1 MMKRRGL
8 ALSIFLFSAVSSLQA
23 QSIDSL
29 VASLPSSREYFS
41 PRAVTDSVL
50 RMEEETVSALS
61 SYLYEGVVVPSRFN
75 ASSLGKM
82 LMLPKVVRPIHAP
95 RDLPFS
101 ISLIPSPSRATLFSR
116 ETQSLL
122 ERYRVAQ
129 AVDEQ
134 VLQHLQ
140 ANNYGEAL
148 YTTEELLRDKTS
160 KDLDNIGLGV
170 GTMVAGKIDPVGI
183 KAYADRFSVEEI
195 ERKYWIPG
203 FESSIQFS
211 QNYISDNWYKGGNS
225 NMNLSMRTYFS
236 LLYRRDR
243 VQWLNELESKLGIYT
258 ATQGSTGAK
267 YRISEDL
274 LRLHSNY
281 GIKAS
286 KRWSYTV
293 DGELRTQ
300 LFLTYNNDRSVLQSA
315 PWAPIRTNLGI
326 GMKYSYQK
334 KSKTRYGRQV
344 SLSLNLAPLSY
355 NWRWSGRDDID
366 LARHGLKER
375 MSVHTLGSTL
385 RGELKCDFNM
395 DISWISRAYFNTSY
409 KNTELEWENTL
420 VMRISRYFSTR
431 INVHLRYDDSSRPS
445 DSWNRHI
452 QINELLSFGFNY
464 KL

>member
-1 MMKRRGL
+1 MKRRKL
-8 ALSIFLFSAVSSLQA
+8 ALVLFLLSAVPNLRA

-29 VASLPSSREYFS
+29 MSSLPSSREYFS
-41 PRAVTDSVL
+41 PSEVEDGHLLLGEKNAS
-50 RMEEETVSALS
+50 ELS
-61 SYLYEGVVVPSRFN
+61 SYLREGAAIPGRLN
-75 ASSLGKM
+75 ASTLGKM
-82 LMLPKVVRPIHAP
+82 LLLPSIVRPVQAP
-95 RDLPFS
+95 FEWSFNTSLLPPKRE
-101 ISLIPSPSRATLFSR
+101 ITLFAQ
-116 ETQSLL
+116 ETQGLL
-122 ERYRVAQ
+122 ERYRVAR
-129 AVDEQ
+129 VIDDD
-134 VLQHLQ
+134 VLQYLQ
-140 ANNYGEAL
+140 SKSYGIAS
-148 YTTEELLRDKTS
+148 YTAEELQRNRTS
-160 KDLDNIGLGV
+160 IDLGNTRLGPE
-170 GTMVAGKIDPVGI
+170 TMVAGTIDPVGI

-203 FESSIQFS
+203 FESSVQFS

-236 LLYRRDR
+236 LLYRRER

-258 ATQGSTGAK
+258 ATQGSSGAK

-300 LFLTYNNDRSVLQSA
+300 LFTTYNSDRSVLQSA
-315 PWAPIRTNLGI
+315 PFAPIRTNLGI

-334 KSKTRYGRQV
+334 KSKTRYGRQI
-344 SLSLNLAPLSY
+344 SLSLNLAPISY

-409 KNTELEWENTL
+409 KSTELEWENTL

-431 INVHLRYDDSSRPS
+431 INVHLRFDDNARPS
-445 DSWNRHI
+445 ENWNRYI